1 MFLFYLFFN
10 IYKCEN
16 NRVSLFSLK
25 LNNSSYC
32 GELFNFNKLIP
43 FILLKL
49 KKDYKISCK

>member
-32 GELFNFNKLIP
+32 GELFNFNKLIS